1 MRVPITYMRYVV
13 ALLTICEDLGNNAS
27 SKLQRDF
34 FFVRARKLDCLC
46 RNIVV
51 HIAFNG
57 NAHSSSAYIYIDISL
72 RKQVGPTKGAE
83 LTCSFA

>member
-1 MRVPITYMRYVV
+1 MSTGKRLEEFPSKY
-13 ALLTICEDLGNNAS
+13 EDLGNNAS

-34 FFVRARKLDCLC
+34 FLRARKPDCLC

-57 NAHSSSAYIYIDISL
+57 NAHSSGAYIYIDISL

>member
-1 MRVPITYMRYVV
+1 MSTGKRLEEFPSKY
-13 ALLTICEDLGNNAS
+13 EDLANNAS

-57 NAHSSSAYIYIDISL
+57 NAHSGGAYIYRHII
-72 RKQVGPTKGAE
+72 T
-83 LTCSFA
+83 